1 MGTRRYHFILPSP
14 TDLAAA
20 CTFPAV
26 VQARARGADMP
37 LPLQPGKHQLHWG
50 DEAACTHEA
59 RAALCAWPRA
69 TAAHAT
75 VHISQPCLLCPWT
88 RWPVA
93 RRPGFLLNFFQSSL
107 SALLLPAA
115 ANDELAA
122 AFTAPP
128 SVLDSSD
135 HLLHG
140 VVHVNG
146 FGHLLR
152 INGLEGGSKL
162 LTGGV

>member
-1 MGTRRYHFILPSP
+1 M
-14 TDLAAA
+14 
-20 CTFPAV
+20 
-26 VQARARGADMP
+26 
-37 LPLQPGKHQLHWG
+37 
-50 DEAACTHEA
+50 
-59 RAALCAWPRA
+59 
-69 TAAHAT
+69 
-75 VHISQPCLLCPWT
+75 
-88 RWPVA
+88 
-93 RRPGFLLNFFQSSL
+93 
-107 SALLLPAA
+107 LPAA

-162 LTGGV
+162 LTGGVSHHLHAFEEGLLANCLLDDVMLTAYALLTHFSSALSLHSVPLNPQVGSTLDRFKPLMSCSAVPEYAARCR

>member
-1 MGTRRYHFILPSP
+1 MCLAEGYCGSCHRAHLTTLSP
-14 TDLAAA
+14 VSLDALA
-20 CTFPAV
+20 CCS
-26 VQARARGADMP
+26 
-37 LPLQPGKHQLHWG
+37 K
-50 DEAACTHEA
+50 
-59 RAALCAWPRA
+59 AW
-69 TAAHAT
+69 
-75 VHISQPCLLCPWT
+75 LL
-88 RWPVA
+88 A
-93 RRPGFLLNFFQSSL
+93 QNFQSSL

>member
-1 MGTRRYHFILPSP
+1 
-14 TDLAAA
+14 
-20 CTFPAV
+20 
-26 VQARARGADMP
+26 MP
-37 LPLQPGKHQLHWG
+37 GLLLKRFNQVYRPL
-50 DEAACTHEA
+50 
-59 RAALCAWPRA
+59 
-69 TAAHAT
+69 
-75 VHISQPCLLCPWT
+75 S
-88 RWPVA
+88 
-93 RRPGFLLNFFQSSL
+93 
-107 SALLLPAA
+107 LPAA
-115 ANDELAA
+115 ASDEPAA

-162 LTGGV
+162 LTGGVSQHLRHLKGNCLLACCLHTYLVSS